1 MNEQELFERFD
12 RISAALEQM
21 AGGVERSTET
31 ISYETTA
38 RREMTAEEIVEARKK
53 KALSDTAQRE
63 EYAYQARLR
72 KNFDDL
78 GISIK
83 TYKEGNEVISKI
95 EKSRVSDMKAR
106 QAAEAELN
114 KILEENTSDFK
125 NLSKSAK
132 EKYKNDLKNE
142 AAMTKAYASTGRYY
156 DATGKLVKE
165 TDGLTAAQRV
175 HISILQEHDRVLQ
188 QMGGNVAQ
196 FGMDLGK
203 LAITS
208 TFNMFAAGIRG
219 AYEGVIAFQNA
230 ILDGAGANAAA
241 AAQISAEANAL
252 AGALESVGSNMIS
265 LGAEAAKTALSMII
279 LGGPI
284 GILVGIL
291 MLLVGAAVAYEG
303 YEKQSQ
309 AAKIKRDAEL
319 NAKQAAI
326 YDQLYLDFTQLSQA
340 SLTGAGGMTTLW
352 EQLGKVG
359 MAVKDF
365 AKFNRILVESASAM
379 ATFSSSVVEGVQK
392 FTDVAGGII
401 HSGLG
406 KIFRQMGMTNEDIA
420 DHTAKSMEQQTR
432 LGLMQGKSIADIQK
446 GTASYIFELDRV
458 ATLTGQSRKE
468 QEKARDAVKQIQQ
481 LRAAQFMAR
490 DRGDTKEAN
499 RLLAIENFATAMMKY
514 DPQLATGIVKKGV
527 GAAIDNDVVMAMRAL
542 PNAMKALDNG
552 THDTAT
558 LLLMAGKGIE
568 AQQRAYAPSIKIQ
581 GNIEGI
587 ANMLGDDLVLQTTE
601 LNKKIDEAKKL
612 GQYFDPAKYLDKLRA
627 VTDPFTKSQ
636 ENIQWLAKQT
646 QIAFE
651 KNVKGL
657 STELPNILGEA
668 MNKYLPEALR
678 GPIFEFFKYVEAF
691 GRYVMKLLN
700 DPSDTLAETFTGK
713 DKSQRD
719 AEKLIEKQKELKAT
733 EERIKSL
740 KESTENTEKAKK
752 LADEKFKLAE
762 QELKLKEQ
770 AVAELNKKIAP
781 GNWKPGATE
790 EEKRLQA
797 KEKEKLAIQGAAIYK
812 EQQEAKARYDL
823 AKKAVDDNDTGFFG
837 KSIES
842 KKKELVD
849 LEKKKL
855 GLTNETLKLE
865 QQVKSNPAS
874 TTAAGFAKTF
884 GSNPAYSMA
893 MAGGGN
899 SGSGGAGAMG
909 AGDPS
914 GGGST
919 AKPELTSVRSKSGPS
934 AMVNKNVAN
943 SFQNLIDHLDTAGYK
958 INDLGGY
965 NDRDVR
971 GQPGVKSAHAKGA
984 ALDIN
989 EKTNPMSP
997 RLITD
1002 LPEDIG
1008 KIAGNLGLGWGGNWQ
1023 IKKDAMHFSAARNE
1037 GGTLMARNGGV
1048 FNGPPGGYPV
1058 ELHGREAIVPLPN
1071 PGDKISINKA
1081 QKDGSATKD
1090 ALSSVMADNATTS
1103 SNGSGIL
1110 IDLYTMM
1117 ESKFD
1122 DLIDKVN
1129 TTNNYTNKL
1138 LKYSQV

>member
-1 MNEQELFERFD
+1 MNEQELFDRLERLTRAFEGM
-12 RISAALEQM
+12 SE
-21 AGGVERSTET
+21 GVERSTGNIT
-31 ISYETTA
+31 SETTV
-38 RREMTAEEIVEARKK
+38 RRQLTDDEIANAKKK
-53 KALSDTAQRE
+53 KALDDTFQKE
-63 EYAYQARLR
+63 NWDYQARLR

-114 KILEENTSDFK
+114 KILQENADGYK
-125 NLSKSAK
+125 NLSKAGK

-203 LAITS
+203 LAVTS
-208 TFNMFAAGIRG
+208 TFTMFAAGIKG

-241 AAQISAEANAL
+241 AAQVSAEANAL
-252 AGALESVGSNMIS
+252 ASALESVGSNMIS

-587 ANMLGDDLVLQTTE
+587 ANMLGDDLVLQTKE

-668 MNKYLPEALR
+668 LNKYLPESLK
-678 GPIFEFFKYVEAF
+678 GPIADFFKHVKLF
-691 GRYVMKLLN
+691 GDYVMKFIG
-700 DPSDTLAETFTGK
+700 DPSGTIQDTVDNIKYSTKEFLTGK
-713 DKSQRD
+713 DK
-719 AEKLIEKQKELKAT
+719 KT
-733 EERIKSL
+733 EGKIKS
-740 KESTENTEKAKK
+740 S
-752 LADEKFKLAE
+752 
-762 QELKLKEQ
+762 
-770 AVAELNKKIAP
+770 
-781 GNWKPGATE
+781 E
-790 EEKRLQA
+790 EEFLI
-797 KEKEKLAIQGAAIYK
+797 KEPKNIFFLTIQ
-812 EQQEAKARYDL
+812 
-823 AKKAVDDNDTGFFG
+823 
-837 KSIES
+837 
-842 KKKELVD
+842 
-849 LEKKKL
+849 
-855 GLTNETLKLE
+855 
-865 QQVKSNPAS
+865 
-874 TTAAGFAKTF
+874 
-884 GSNPAYSMA
+884 
-893 MAGGGN
+893 
-899 SGSGGAGAMG
+899 
-909 AGDPS
+909 
-914 GGGST
+914 
-919 AKPELTSVRSKSGPS
+919 
-934 AMVNKNVAN
+934 
-943 SFQNLIDHLDTAGYK
+943 
-958 INDLGGY
+958 
-965 NDRDVR
+965 
-971 GQPGVKSAHAKGA
+971 
-984 ALDIN
+984 
-989 EKTNPMSP
+989 
-997 RLITD
+997 
-1002 LPEDIG
+1002 
-1008 KIAGNLGLGWGGNWQ
+1008 
-1023 IKKDAMHFSAARNE
+1023 
-1037 GGTLMARNGGV
+1037 
-1048 FNGPPGGYPV
+1048 
-1058 ELHGREAIVPLPN
+1058 
-1071 PGDKISINKA
+1071 
-1081 QKDGSATKD
+1081 
-1090 ALSSVMADNATTS
+1090 
-1103 SNGSGIL
+1103 
-1110 IDLYTMM
+1110 
-1117 ESKFD
+1117 
-1122 DLIDKVN
+1122 
-1129 TTNNYTNKL
+1129 
-1138 LKYSQV
+1138 

>member
-53 KALSDTAQRE
+53 KALNDTAQRE

-203 LAITS
+203 LAVKS
-208 TFNMFAAGIRG
+208 TFDMFAAGIRG
-219 AYEGVIAFQNA
+219 AYEGAIAFQNA
-230 ILDGAGANAAA
+230 ILDGAGANTAAA
-241 AAQISAEANAL
+241 ARVSAEANAL
-252 AGALESVGSNMIS
+252 ASALESVGSNMIS

-646 QIAFE
+646 QISFE

-668 MNKYLPEALR
+668 LNKYLPEALR
-678 GPIFEFFKYVEAF
+678 GPIFEFFKYVKMF
-691 GRYVMKLLN
+691 GEYVIKFIG
-700 DPSDTLAETFTGK
+700 DPAGTIQDTFDGMTEYFTGRTK
-713 DKSQRD
+713 EQQKNDRSLELDSQIKTLKDILKNPQEASKIAEENLKLAKKEYEDKSK
-719 AEKLIEKQKELKAT
+719 AVKEL
-733 EERIKSL
+733 
-740 KESTENTEKAKK
+740 EKAYDNEKDINKK
-752 LADEKFKLAE
+752 KEIQQKKQLAE
-762 QELKLKEQ
+762 QAEADAKVKKDIATKAVRSTDDRTGMFGYPEYMRKIDQNNLKLLETRK
-770 AVAELNKKIAP
+770 ASASASTGSSASSSSAAP
-781 GNWKPGATE
+781 G
-790 EEKRLQA
+790 
-797 KEKEKLAIQGAAIYK
+797 
-812 EQQEAKARYDL
+812 
-823 AKKAVDDNDTGFFG
+823 
-837 KSIES
+837 S
-842 KKKELVD
+842 
-849 LEKKKL
+849 
-855 GLTNETLKLE
+855 
-865 QQVKSNPAS
+865 
-874 TTAAGFAKTF
+874 
-884 GSNPAYSMA
+884 
-893 MAGGGN
+893 
-899 SGSGGAGAMG
+899 
-909 AGDPS
+909 
-914 GGGST
+914 
-919 AKPELTSVRSKSGPS
+919 LTS
-934 AMVNKNVAN
+934 NT
-943 SFQNLIDHLDTAGYK
+943 TAGYAGSTISSSNAQLAAAGLRIEEGRDTQK
-958 INDLGGY
+958 EGAKVDPKLIDMAKLAQANIPGFMFFTGFNDKY
-965 NDRDVR
+965 
-971 GQPGVKSAHAKGA
+971 H
-984 ALDIN
+984 N
-989 EKTNPMSP
+989 EKLPGSRHTKGLAFDFVVNPGKNNSKP
-997 RLITD
+997 TKEQSAVIID
-1002 LPEDIG
+1002 LLKGYGAESVHNEYDNPSRG
-1008 KIAGNLGLGWGGNWQ
+1008 STGG
-1023 IKKDAMHFSAARNE
+1023 HFHAELPLPKAYD
-1037 GGTLMARNGGV
+1037 GGI
-1048 FNGPPGGYPV
+1048 FNGPKAGYPV
-1058 ELHGREAIVPLPN
+1058 MMHDREAIVPLPN

-1081 QKDGSATKD
+1081 QKDGSITKG
-1090 ALSSVMADNATTS
+1090 ALSSVMADNNTTS
-1103 SNGSGIL
+1103 STNGSGIL

-1122 DLIDKVN
+1122 DLIDKMD
-1129 TTNNYTNKL
+1129 TNNKYTDKI